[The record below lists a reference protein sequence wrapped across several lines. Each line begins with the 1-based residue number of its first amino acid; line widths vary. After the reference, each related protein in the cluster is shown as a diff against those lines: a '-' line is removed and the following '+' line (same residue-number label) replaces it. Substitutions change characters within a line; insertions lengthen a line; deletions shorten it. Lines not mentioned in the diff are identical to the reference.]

1 MRPFSTPR
9 TLNLRPA
16 LAASM
21 AATLAISGTAA
32 VSVAAPTA
40 VYAQAAEASGELN
53 AETRLDK
60 FADLP
65 RYNDG
70 DLIEVTGY
78 STTKLPWFLTY
89 QPTYANYYTAS
100 PGEDFHINAPEYWE
114 FFPHANRRTPPEEIR
129 YEKVAPGNTAF
140 VNPDWVTVHPDGSV
154 EGTVPADAAKGV
166 YTLQVKAWQEG
177 SDYTSEITLY
187 VDEAGNLS
195 YEDLPD
201 YVRYQPK
208 FQRHPLI
215 LAPGETKK
223 IPGVAWSDPVRY
235 GDSDVIAATD
245 PNFDPNNPE
254 HVDSHWPVMT
264 DEDGNPLV
272 EEHEIGG
279 KKRKLLVNARAK
291 FETQAVEYAQQA
303 DKFCD
308 ASADEGACQDGDPK
322 IKVFYGTAESKVID
336 DPNEAQQYRISSGI
350 QVTAG
355 ENTLGFVE
363 LPITFNYSQDESHV
377 SWDTVN
383 LPLYIGH
390 VDHAGR
396 YYPVLN
402 KPVLVGMSETET
414 ADTPLFIDASDPDG
428 SRLDPKDPDR
438 PLIKPPAGTTFFI
451 PADDNGANYRDWV
464 SIEDHGGKP
473 VINVKPG
480 AKDTL
485 LDGASHRTIDVPIQ
499 AQFADGTTSKAFFL
513 PVTVYREKT
522 VYPGRG
528 SQPAGVAVGEVH
540 EGKTRVTAKDKTGKD
555 VPARFNANGELELN
569 PAANATGPITVTVTD
584 PSLGEVTK
592 TVTLGTT
599 TTVSDATTTI
609 YPGLGKQATGIT
621 IGQYHEGL
629 TKVTAKD
636 ANGKKVTATLS
647 DGHEVLLN
655 PATDVTGPITVTV
668 TDPSL
673 GNPVTKTVT
682 LGTTTT
688 VSNPQATV
696 YPGRGKQATGITI
709 GEYHEGLTK
718 VTAKDAN
725 GNNVN
730 ATLNDDHEVLLDP
743 ATGATG
749 PITVTV
755 TDPSLGEVTKRVTLG
770 TTTTVSDPEATVYPG
785 RGKQATGITI
795 GEYHEGLT
803 KVTAKD
809 ANGNNVNATLNDDHE
824 VLLNP
829 AADAT
834 GPITVTVTDPSLGEV
849 TKTVTLG
856 TTTTVTG
863 KAAKLDPTKRSQPTG
878 LRVTGGKQ
886 PKLSA
891 TWEDGKG
898 NSGTIPESDITVD
911 ADGNISLIPG
921 TDARGTITLTVSDHS
936 LGDTPLTREIPVST
950 LAEMYTPEA
959 LENHSVIV
967 GTTLDARLA
976 RTLIT
981 NLGALPSGTTADFAA
996 DEQGEAPQATIAGEK
1011 NVTIVVTYP
1020 DGSTDEVGTVIVVK
1034 PRPLNQVKE
1043 PTTRNLSITV
1053 GDELDPRDAITNPEE
1068 LQADNVEFVVNDE
1081 TPDPNTVG
1089 TYRPSIKVTYDDGT
1103 SDIVATTVTVHE
1115 RPSDASLY
1123 RPKYDSPITVDNEA
1137 QVATNQPFNGPAPEK
1152 LKAAVLKTPAD
1163 AVGWTFEID
1172 SDGVITATAPS
1183 VDELAQHY
1191 ARLTQGTD
1199 VDWDTIETVLHSV
1212 AKPEV
1217 FVDFIYEDDSVDSE
1231 SVVFELNAQDE
1242 RPLLDPDGDADGD
1255 THGNRK
1261 EVEHRSN
1268 PFDPEVVPEAPA
1280 KWDTS
1285 RSSEVYAGES
1295 VTVPNTGG
1303 IPAPGATATVEGPAT
1318 ATLDQSGDLHI
1329 TADEGAE
1336 PGTAITVTIKNAEG
1350 KYLGAARVTV
1360 KEDLRSPTQKHIP
1373 SYGKDTVRIK
1383 PSRKAASPNPYGDK
1397 QMPEGTEVSGDFPD
1411 DAPGWTFSTD
1421 DDAVV
1426 HAQAPSIA
1434 DLAAQYAALGNAEKR
1449 DWDKLVAALRP
1460 TLTPEADVR
1469 FAYPDGSSYIASV
1482 AFEMFDQSE
1491 ISLLSPAGDA
1501 DGDGITN
1508 AQEAFNGS
1516 NPFVHDSAK
1525 PSWDFTPDDGP
1536 LIPGGR
1542 ISLPNR
1548 GGFAPEDLIVDV
1560 DGPADGSI
1568 DDGGNLIIVVEER
1581 AIPGEKVTAN
1591 VKDRVGD
1598 LVDSV
1603 TIPIS
1608 PKAGAAPQL
1617 DYSRCLAAG
1626 VGFGV
1631 PLLALIP
1638 LGIAT
1643 QTAIPGLSDVA
1654 DQIARQLEDAN
1665 AQLQQ
1670 QLGILNP
1677 ALAKQASEINAQ
1689 LRKAR
1694 LNLASV
1700 AAGLALVAAGIT
1712 AGVIIYDACTPAEPG
1727 SSDR

>member
-32 VSVAAPTA
+32 VSVVAPTA

-70 DLIEVTGY
+70 TLIGTTGY

-100 PGEDFHINAPEYWE
+100 PGKAFRIDAPEYWE
-114 FFPHANRRTPPEEIR
+114 FFPHAYRRTPPEEIR
-129 YEKVAPGNTAF
+129 YEGVATGEKPF
-140 VNPDWVTVHPDGSV
+140 VNPDWATVHPDGSV

-215 LAPGETKK
+215 LKPGETKK

-235 GDSDVIAATD
+235 GDSEVIDVSD
-245 PNFDPNNPE
+245 PDFDPNNPK

-264 DEDGNPLV
+264 DVDGNPLV
-272 EEHEIGG
+272 EERQIEGE
-279 KKRKLLVNARAK
+279 KRELLVNARAK
-291 FETQAVEYAQQA
+291 FEKKFANAKNKA
-303 DKFCD
+303 NRFCD
-308 ASADEGACQDGDPK
+308 ASADEDACQDGDHTIK
-322 IKVFYGTAESKVID
+322 ISYVPLGSPLGD
-336 DPNEAQQYRISSGI
+336 DPNEEQQYRIFSEI
-350 QVTAG
+350 HITAG
-355 ENTLGFVE
+355 KDPNPLEYVE
-363 LPITFNYSQDESHV
+363 LPITFNYSES

-383 LPLYIGH
+383 LPIYIKD
-390 VDHAGR
+390 VDHAGL
-396 YYPVLN
+396 YSPVLN
-402 KPVLVGMSETET
+402 EAVIVGMNETET

-428 SRLDPKDPDR
+428 PR
-438 PLIKPPAGTTFFI
+438 IAPPEGTTFFI
-451 PADDNGANYRDWV
+451 PAGDDGVPYRDWV
-464 SIEDHGGKP
+464 SIEDQGGKP
-473 VINVKPG
+473 AINVNPG
-480 AKDTL
+480 AKDAL
-485 LDGASHRTIDVPIQ
+485 LDGASHRTIEVPIQ

-540 EGKTRVTAKDKTGKD
+540 EGKTTVTAKDKAGKN
-555 VPARFNANGELELN
+555 VPAKFNANGEVELD
-569 PAANATGPITVTVTD
+569 PATGAAGPITVTVTD

-592 TVTLGTT
+592 RVTLGTT
-599 TTVSDATTTI
+599 TTVSD
-609 YPGLGKQATGIT
+609 P
-621 IGQYHEGL
+621 
-629 TKVTAKD
+629 
-636 ANGKKVTATLS
+636 
-647 DGHEVLLN
+647 
-655 PATDVTGPITVTV
+655 
-668 TDPSL
+668 
-673 GNPVTKTVT
+673 KT
-682 LGTTTT
+682 
-688 VSNPQATV
+688 TV
-696 YPGRGKQATGITI
+696 YPSRGEQATGITI

-725 GNNVN
+725 GNNVT
-730 ATLNDDHEVLLDP
+730 ATLNDAHEVLLDP
-743 ATGATG
+743 ATDATG

-755 TDPSLGEVTKRVTLG
+755 ADPSLGNPVTKTVTLG

-809 ANGNNVNATLNDDHE
+809 ANGNNVTGTLNDAHE
-824 VLLNP
+824 VLLDP
-829 AADAT
+829 AAGAT

-849 TKTVTLG
+849 TKRVTLGTTTTVSDPKTTVYPGRGKQATGITIGQYHESLTKVTAKDANGNNVTATLNDAHEVLLDPAADVTGPITVTVTDPSLGEVTKRVTLG

-863 KAAKLDPTKRSQPTG
+863 RAAKLNPTKRSQPTG

-886 PKLSA
+886 PTISA

-898 NSGTIPESDITVD
+898 DSGTIPAGDITVD
-911 ADGNISLIPG
+911 TDGNISLTPG
-921 TDARGTITLTVSDHS
+921 TNARGTITLTVSDHS
-936 LGDTPLTREIPVST
+936 LGDTSLTREIPVST
-950 LAEMYTPEA
+950 LAEMHTPKAREG
-959 LENHSVIV
+959 HSVTV

-976 RTLIT
+976 RFLIT

-1011 NVTIVVTYP
+1011 AVTIVVTYP
-1020 DGSTDEVGTVIVVK
+1020 DGSTDEVDTVIVVK
-1034 PRPLNQVKE
+1034 PRPLNQVNE

>member
-40 VYAQAAEASGELN
+40 VHAQAAEATGELN

-60 FADLP
+60 FTALP
-65 RYNDG
+65 RYDDG
-70 DLIEVTGY
+70 DFIGTTGY
-78 STTKLPWFLTY
+78 STTVLPWFLTY
-89 QPTYANYYTAS
+89 QPTYANYYTAA
-100 PGEDFHINAPEYWE
+100 PGENFRIDAPEYWE
-114 FFPHANRRTPPEEIR
+114 FFPGAYRRTPLEEIT
-129 YEKVAPGNTAF
+129 YKEPTPTDDAPA
-140 VNPDWVTVHPDGSV
+140 NPDWITVHPDGSV

-166 YTLQVKAWQEG
+166 YTLSVEASLANKNRG
-177 SDYTSEITLY
+177 NFITLITLY

-208 FQRHPLI
+208 FPRHPLI
-215 LAPGETKK
+215 LKPGETKT
-223 IPGVAWSDPVRY
+223 IRDVAWSDPVRY
-235 GDSDVIAATD
+235 GDSDATD

-264 DEDGNPLV
+264 DTDGNPLV
-272 EEHEIGG
+272 EEHEIGD

-291 FETQAVEYAQQA
+291 FETQAIEFAHQA

-308 ASADEGACQDGDPK
+308 ASAEKSACKDGDPK
-322 IKVFYGTAESKVID
+322 IKVFYGTADTNVID

-355 ENTLGFVE
+355 ENPLGYVE
-363 LPITFNYSQDESHV
+363 LPITFNYSEDETRV

-396 YYPVLN
+396 YHPVLN
-402 KPVLVGMSETET
+402 KAVIVGMSETET
-414 ADTPLFIDASDPDG
+414 ADTADFIDASDPDG
-428 SRLDPKDPDR
+428 S
-438 PLIKPPAGTTFFI
+438 LIDAPAGTTFFI
-451 PADDNGANYRDWV
+451 PAGDDGVPYRDWV

-480 AKDTL
+480 AKEAL

-499 AQFADGTTSKAFFL
+499 AQFADGTTSPAVFL

-528 SQPAGVAVGEVH
+528 AQPAGIAVGEVH
-540 EGKTRVTAKDKTGKD
+540 EGKTTVTAKDKAGKG
-555 VPARFNANGELELN
+555 VPAKFNANGELELN
-569 PAANATGPITVTVTD
+569 PAADAAGPITVTVTD

-599 TTVSDATTTI
+599 TTVSDATT
-609 YPGLGKQATGIT
+609 
-621 IGQYHEGL
+621 
-629 TKVTAKD
+629 
-636 ANGKKVTATLS
+636 
-647 DGHEVLLN
+647 
-655 PATDVTGPITVTV
+655 
-668 TDPSL
+668 
-673 GNPVTKTVT
+673 
-682 LGTTTT
+682 
-688 VSNPQATV
+688 TV

-725 GNNVN
+725 GNNVT
-730 ATLNDDHEVLLDP
+730 ATLNDDHEVLLNP

-755 TDPSLGEVTKRVTLG
+755 TDPSLGEVTK
-770 TTTTVSDPEATVYPG
+770 TVP
-785 RGKQATGITI
+785 
-795 GEYHEGLT
+795 
-803 KVTAKD
+803 
-809 ANGNNVNATLNDDHE
+809 
-824 VLLNP
+824 
-829 AADAT
+829 
-834 GPITVTVTDPSLGEV
+834 
-849 TKTVTLG
+849 LG

-863 KAAKLDPTKRSQPTG
+863 KAAKLNPTKRSQPTG
-878 LRVTGGKQ
+878 LRVAGGKQ

-936 LGDTPLTREIPVST
+936 LGNTPLTREIPVST

-959 LENHSVIV
+959 REDHSVTV

-976 RTLIT
+976 RPLIT

-996 DEQGEAPQATIAGEK
+996 DEQGQAPQATIAGEK

-1034 PRPLNQVKE
+1034 PRPLNQVNE

-1053 GDELDPRDAITNPEE
+1053 GDELDPSDAITNPEE
-1068 LQADNVEFVVNDE
+1068 LQATRIVFVNNDE

-1089 TYRPSIKVTYDDGT
+1089 TYRPSIKVTYNDGT

-1137 QVATNQPFNGPAPEK
+1137 QVATNQPFDGPAPDK

-1231 SVVFELNAQDE
+1231 SVVFELNAQDV

-1285 RSSEVYAGES
+1285 RSSEVYVGES
-1295 VTVPNTGG
+1295 VTVPNAGG
-1303 IPAPGATATVEGPAT
+1303 IPAPGTTVTVEGPAT
-1318 ATLDQSGDLHI
+1318 ASLDQSGDLHI
-1329 TADEGAE
+1329 TADEDAE

-1373 SYGKDTVRIK
+1373 SFGKDTVRIK

-1411 DAPGWTFSTD
+1411 NAPGWTFSTD
-1421 DDAVV
+1421 DNAVV

-1434 DLAAQYAALGNAEKR
+1434 DLAAQYATLGNAEKR

-1460 TLTPEADVR
+1460 TLTPEANVR

-1482 AFEMFDQSE
+1482 TFEMFDQSE

-1508 AQEAFNGS
+1508 GQEAFNGS

-1525 PSWDFTPDDGP
+1525 PSWDFTPDDG
-1536 LIPGGR
+1536 LLTPGGR

-1548 GGFAPEDLIVDV
+1548 GGFVPEDLIVDV
-1560 DGPADGSI
+1560 EGPADGSI
-1568 DDGGNLIIVVEER
+1568 DDGGNLIIVVEEQ
-1581 AIPGEKVTAN
+1581 AIPGENVTAN
-1591 VKDRVGD
+1591 VKDRVGE

-1665 AQLQQ
+1665 TQLQQ

-1712 AGVIIYDACTPAEPG
+1712 AGVIVYDACTPAEPG

>member
-65 RYNDG
+65 RYDDG
-70 DLIEVTGY
+70 KLIDTTGH
-78 STTKLPWFLTY
+78 STTEVPWFVTY

-100 PGEDFHINAPEYWE
+100 PGEEFRIDAPEYWE
-114 FFPHANRRTPPEEIR
+114 FFPRALRRTPLEEIT
-129 YEKVAPGNTAF
+129 YKEAAPTNDIPA
-140 VNPDWVTVHPDGSV
+140 NPDWVTVHPDGSL

-166 YTLQVKAWQEG
+166 YTLRVEASLANKDAR
-177 SDYTSEITLY
+177 SLFTLITLY
-187 VDEAGNLS
+187 VDEKGNLS
-195 YEDLPD
+195 YENLPD

-208 FQRHPLI
+208 FARHPLI
-215 LAPGETKK
+215 LEPGETKT
-223 IPGVAWSDPVRY
+223 IDSVAWSDPVRY
-235 GDSDVIAATD
+235 GDSDATD

-264 DEDGNPLV
+264 DTDGNPLV
-272 EEHEIGG
+272 EEHEIGD

-291 FETQAVEYAQQA
+291 FETQAIEFAHQA

-308 ASADEGACQDGDPK
+308 ASAEKSACKDGDPK
-322 IKVFYGTAESKVID
+322 IKVFYGTADTNVID

-355 ENTLGFVE
+355 ENPLGYVE
-363 LPITFNYSQDESHV
+363 LPITFNYSEDETRV

-396 YYPVLN
+396 YHPVLN
-402 KPVLVGMSETET
+402 KAVIVGMSETET
-414 ADTPLFIDASDPDG
+414 ADTADFIDASDPDG
-428 SRLDPKDPDR
+428 S
-438 PLIKPPAGTTFFI
+438 LIDAPAGTTFFI
-451 PADDNGANYRDWV
+451 PADDDGVPYRDWV
-464 SIEDHGGKP
+464 SIEDHGGEP

-480 AKDTL
+480 AKEAL

-499 AQFADGTTSKAFFL
+499 AQFADGTTSPAVFL

-528 SQPAGVAVGEVH
+528 AQPAGIAVGEVH
-540 EGKTRVTAKDKTGKD
+540 EGKTTVTAKDKAGKG
-555 VPARFNANGELELN
+555 VPAKFNANGELELN
-569 PAANATGPITVTVTD
+569 PAADAAGPITVTVTD

-599 TTVSDATTTI
+599 TTVSDATT
-609 YPGLGKQATGIT
+609 
-621 IGQYHEGL
+621 
-629 TKVTAKD
+629 
-636 ANGKKVTATLS
+636 
-647 DGHEVLLN
+647 
-655 PATDVTGPITVTV
+655 
-668 TDPSL
+668 
-673 GNPVTKTVT
+673 
-682 LGTTTT
+682 
-688 VSNPQATV
+688 TV

-725 GNNVN
+725 GNNVT
-730 ATLNDDHEVLLDP
+730 ATLNDDHEILLNP
-743 ATGATG
+743 AADAAG

-755 TDPSLGEVTKRVTLG
+755 SDPSVGEVTKTVTLG
-770 TTTTVSDPEATVYPG
+770 TTTTVSNPQATVYPS

-809 ANGNNVNATLNDDHE
+809 ANGNNVTATLNDDHE

-829 AADAT
+829 AADAA

-863 KAAKLDPTKRSQPTG
+863 KAAKLNPTKRSQPTG

-891 TWEDGKG
+891 TWEDGKS

-936 LGDTPLTREIPVST
+936 LGDTPLTHEIPVST

-959 LENHSVIV
+959 LEDHSVTV

-976 RTLIT
+976 RSLIT
-981 NLGALPSGTTADFAA
+981 NLGALPSGTTVDFAA
-996 DEQGEAPQATIAGEK
+996 DEQGQAPQATIAGEK

-1020 DGSTDEVGTVIVVK
+1020 DGSTDEVSTVIVVK
-1034 PRPLNQVKE
+1034 PRPLNQVNE

-1053 GDELDPRDAITNPEE
+1053 GDEIDPSDAITNPEE
-1068 LQADNVEFVVNDE
+1068 LQAYKIEFVDNDE
-1081 TPDPNTVG
+1081 NPDPNTVG
-1089 TYRPSIKVTYDDGT
+1089 TYRPSIEVTYNDGT

-1137 QVATNQPFNGPAPEK
+1137 QVATNQPFDGPAPDK

-1261 EVEHRSN
+1261 EVVHRSN

-1295 VTVPNTGG
+1295 VTVPNAGG
-1303 IPAPGATATVEGPAT
+1303 IPAPGTTVTVEGPAT
-1318 ATLDQSGDLHI
+1318 ASLDQSGDLHI
-1329 TADEGAE
+1329 TADEDAE

-1373 SYGKDTVRIK
+1373 SFGKDTVRIK

-1411 DAPGWTFSTD
+1411 NAPGWTFSTD
-1421 DDAVV
+1421 DNAVV

-1434 DLAAQYAALGNAEKR
+1434 DLAAQYATLGNAEKR

-1460 TLTPEADVR
+1460 TLTPEANVR

-1482 AFEMFDQSE
+1482 TFEMFDQSE

-1501 DGDGITN
+1501 DGITN
-1508 AQEAFNGS
+1508 GQEAFNGS

-1525 PSWDFTPDDGP
+1525 PSWDFTPDDG
-1536 LIPGGR
+1536 LLTPGGR

-1548 GGFAPEDLIVDV
+1548 GGFVPEDLIVDV
-1560 DGPADGSI
+1560 EGPADGSI
-1568 DDGGNLIIVVEER
+1568 DDGGNLIIVVEEQ
-1581 AIPGEKVTAN
+1581 AIPGENVTAN
-1591 VKDRVGD
+1591 VKDRVGE

-1665 AQLQQ
+1665 TQLQQ

-1694 LNLASV
+1694 MNLASV

>member
-32 VSVAAPTA
+32 VSVVAPTA

-70 DLIEVTGY
+70 TLIGTTGY
-78 STTKLPWFLTY
+78 STTEVPWFVTY

-100 PGEDFHINAPEYWE
+100 PGEEFRIDAPEYWE
-114 FFPHANRRTPPEEIR
+114 FFPRALRRTPLEEIT
-129 YEKVAPGNTAF
+129 YKEAAPTNDIPA
-140 VNPDWVTVHPDGSV
+140 NPDWVTVHPDGSL

-166 YTLQVKAWQEG
+166 YTLRVEASLANKDAR
-177 SDYTSEITLY
+177 SLFTLITLY
-187 VDEAGNLS
+187 VDEKGNLS
-195 YEDLPD
+195 YENLPD

-208 FQRHPLI
+208 FARHPLI
-215 LAPGETKK
+215 LEPGETKT
-223 IPGVAWSDPVRY
+223 IDSVAWSDPVRY
-235 GDSDVIAATD
+235 GDSDVIDATD
-245 PNFDPNNPE
+245 SDFDLNNPE
-254 HVDSHWPVMT
+254 HVDSYWPAMT
-264 DEDGNPLV
+264 DKDGNPLYQ
-272 EEHEIGG
+272 EHPGEGP
-279 KKRKLLVNARAK
+279 LLVNARAK
-291 FETQAVEYAQQA
+291 FETKALKYAQQA

-308 ASADEGACQDGDPK
+308 ASAEESSCEAGDNT
-322 IKVFYGTAESKVID
+322 IAISYEARSSQIID
-336 DPNEAQQYRISSGI
+336 NPGKAQQFRYFSEISI
-350 QVTAG
+350 TAG
-355 ENTLGFVE
+355 EDPLGYVE
-363 LPITFNYSQDESHV
+363 LPITFNYSEDVKSRV

-383 LPLYIGH
+383 LPLYIGD
-390 VDHAGR
+390 VDHAGL

-402 KPVLVGMSETET
+402 EAVIVGMGET
-414 ADTPLFIDASDPDG
+414 ATASTPLFIDASDPD
-428 SRLDPKDPDR
+428 SSLV
-438 PLIKPPAGTTFFI
+438 KPPAGTTFFI
-451 PADDNGANYRDWV
+451 PAGDDGVPYRDWV
-464 SIEDHGGKP
+464 SIENDSDKP
-473 VINVKPG
+473 VINMKPG
-480 AKDTL
+480 AKEAL

-540 EGKTRVTAKDKTGKD
+540 EGKTTVTAKDKAGKN
-555 VPARFNANGELELN
+555 VPAKFNAHGEVELN
-569 PAANATGPITVTVTD
+569 PATGAKGPITVTVTD

-599 TTVSDATTTI
+599 TTVSDAT
-609 YPGLGKQATGIT
+609 
-621 IGQYHEGL
+621 
-629 TKVTAKD
+629 
-636 ANGKKVTATLS
+636 S
-647 DGHEVLLN
+647 
-655 PATDVTGPITVTV
+655 
-668 TDPSL
+668 
-673 GNPVTKTVT
+673 
-682 LGTTTT
+682 
-688 VSNPQATV
+688 TV
-696 YPGRGKQATGITI
+696 YPGRGEQPTGITI
-709 GEYHEGLTK
+709 GEYHEGLTE

-725 GNNVN
+725 GEKV
-730 ATLNDDHEVLLDP
+730 AITLSDDHQVLLDP
-743 ATGATG
+743 ATGAKG

-755 TDPSLGEVTKRVTLG
+755 TDPSIGEEPKTVTLG
-770 TTTTVSDPEATVYPG
+770 TTTTVSDATSTVYPG
-785 RGKQATGITI
+785 RGEQTTGITI
-795 GEYHEGLT
+795 GDYHKGLT

-809 ANGNNVNATLNDDHE
+809 AAGKNVTVTLNDDHQ
-824 VLLNP
+824 VHLAP

-834 GPITVTVTDPSLGEV
+834 GPITVTVTDPSIDPV

-856 TTTTVTG
+856 TTTTLTG
-863 KAAKLDPTKRSQPTG
+863 KAAKLKPTKRSQPTG

-891 TWEDGKG
+891 AWEDGKG
-898 NSGTIPESDITVD
+898 NNGTIPESDITVD
-911 ADGNISLIPG
+911 TDGNISLTPG
-921 TDARGTITLTVSDHS
+921 TDARGTITLTISDHS
-936 LGDTPLTREIPVST
+936 LGNTSLTREIPVST

-959 LENHSVIV
+959 TEGHSVTV

-1020 DGSTDEVGTVIVVK
+1020 DGSADEVGTVIVVE
-1034 PRPLNQVKE
+1034 PRPLDQVKE

-1053 GDELDPRDAITNPEE
+1053 GDELDPSDAITNPEE
-1068 LQADNVEFVVNDE
+1068 LQAYKIEFVTNDE

-1089 TYRPSIKVTYDDGT
+1089 TYRPSIKITYTDGT

-1137 QVATNQPFNGPAPEK
+1137 QVATNQPFDGPAPDK

-1199 VDWDTIETVLHSV
+1199 VDWDTIETVLRSV

-1295 VTVPNTGG
+1295 VTVPNAGG
-1303 IPAPGATATVEGPAT
+1303 IPAPGTTVTVEGPAT
-1318 ATLDQSGDLHI
+1318 ASLDQSGDLHI
-1329 TADEGAE
+1329 TADEDAE

-1411 DAPGWTFSTD
+1411 NAPGWTFSTD
-1421 DDAVV
+1421 DNAVV

-1434 DLAAQYAALGNAEKR
+1434 DLAAQYATLGNTEKR

-1460 TLTPEADVR
+1460 TLTPEANVR

-1482 AFEMFDQSE
+1482 TFEMFDQSE

-1508 AQEAFNGS
+1508 GQEAFNGS

-1525 PSWDFTPDDGP
+1525 PSWDFTPDDG
-1536 LIPGGR
+1536 LLTPGGR

-1548 GGFAPEDLIVDV
+1548 GGFVPEDLIVDV
-1560 DGPADGSI
+1560 EGPADGSI
-1568 DDGGNLIIVVEER
+1568 DDGGNLIIVVEEQ
-1581 AIPGEKVTAN
+1581 AIPGENVTAN
-1591 VKDRVGD
+1591 VKDRVGE

-1665 AQLQQ
+1665 TQLQQ

-1694 LNLASV
+1694 MNLASV